1 MRQDLI
7 MICRIVKHN
16 DAYLCKLDFAELG
29 EAYIFNHQSRYNRLK
44 E

>member
-1 MRQDLI
+1 MRQDHVR
-7 MICRIVKHN
+7 ICRIVKLN
-16 DAYLCKLDFAELG
+16 NAYLCIRDFAELG